1 MFCPRTIVNSNKDV
15 SASAASDG
23 FFSSLKSSNLTEAQH
38 KSLQS
43 LVKKLFNFVS
53 SLKLYAL
60 TEENDYLQLLWSI
73 LSQNCPIKNQEVT
86 GKYDPQFSSHCF
98 EVRNIL
104 IVHLELVTI
113 MKTEI
118 ETYS

>member
-15 SASAASDG
+15 SASAAFDG

-73 LSQNCPIKNQEVT
+73 FFHKTVPLKIRKSPENMIHSFLPTVSRLET
-86 GKYDPQFSSHCF
+86 SS
-98 EVRNIL
+98 
-104 IVHLELVTI
+104 
-113 MKTEI
+113 
-118 ETYS
+118 